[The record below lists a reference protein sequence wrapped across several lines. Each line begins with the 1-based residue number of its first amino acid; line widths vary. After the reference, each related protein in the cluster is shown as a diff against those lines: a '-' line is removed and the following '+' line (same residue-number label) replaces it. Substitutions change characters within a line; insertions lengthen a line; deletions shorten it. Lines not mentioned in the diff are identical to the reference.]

1 MSSFCFLDVT
11 CIRES
16 SRETELFS
24 VLPLLLKLA
33 WFVVS
38 LNCGANAKC
47 GAKCGANAVAPNV
60 WRADVFMIVLF
71 SGTYWVDVV
80 PVVVLD
86 LYACV
91 LWSVFAPA
99 ISFAI

>member
-38 LNCGANAKC
+38 LNCGV
-47 GAKCGANAVAPNV
+47 NAVAPNV

>member
-11 CIRES
+11 CITES
-16 SRETELFS
+16 SRETELFG
-24 VLPLLLKLA
+24 VLPLLLKLV

-38 LNCGANAKC
+38 LNCGANA
-47 GAKCGANAVAPNV
+47 VTPNV

-99 ISFAI
+99 ISFVI